1 MDAPKTIREMLR
13 GNRIFVPSYQRA
25 YSWDT
30 EFTKEKSPKQINV
43 FFSDIN
49 EYITSSTK
57 SPYYFGHFL
66 FENKSNKRYGV
77 IDGQQRL
84 TTIVIFLSVLF
95 SKLKTI
101 RLLTENEQEIFED
114 MIKRN
119 STYRF
124 ETVDYDNQLF
134 FDYVIDQNKINKDG
148 LETESSKR
156 IVDAFDFF
164 KMQIDNK
171 DEIYLTNVLNAVQN
185 ASCTIHLVENESEAI
200 QMFIFQNNRGK
211 KPSNLEIIKAEFM
224 FNVHLY
230 GGEETESLLE
240 QIKNRFEKIYKYISK
255 IEYHIDEDDVL
266 TYTLRVYF
274 NSLYESNAITKI
286 HTKLSKGN
294 SIHFIKKFTRSLASS
309 FEHLNTFFGRDEREN
324 FEIHSLVMLGGI
336 AIAIPFVIKAYTL
349 GLSILEKKKL
359 CSALGSLLLR
369 HRLIGTRADLISR
382 INDEYQKFGY
392 SEKDLN
398 SIISRIAWMKTQN
411 NWWGYWNNMEFA
423 NSISGYIHH
432 ETAKY
437 LLWKYENYLKKSGK
451 PGYQFIRYDSIYSP
465 HLEHI
470 APQTPTNGEPI
481 AAGYCE
487 YDEEF
492 EDEYIDCLGN
502 YLLLSAPHNES
513 IGNRPFSLKRS
524 TYTQLLQQI
533 EIKEMTKDDET
544 WNKEKINIRYD
555 KIKQFVLDTY

>member
-1 MDAPKTIREMLR
+1 
-13 GNRIFVPSYQRA
+13 
-25 YSWDT
+25 
-30 EFTKEKSPKQINV
+30 
-43 FFSDIN
+43 
-49 EYITSSTK
+49 
-57 SPYYFGHFL
+57 
-66 FENKSNKRYGV
+66 
-77 IDGQQRL
+77 L
-84 TTIVIFLSVLF
+84 TTIVIFLSVIF

-101 RLLTENEQEIFED
+101 RPLTENEQEIFED

-134 FDYVIDQNKINKDG
+134 FDYVINQNKMNKDG

-156 IVDAFDFF
+156 IVNAFDFF
-164 KMQIDNK
+164 KMKIDNK
-171 DEIYLTNVLNAVQN
+171 DEIYLTKVLNVVQN
-185 ASCTIHLVENESEAI
+185 SSCTIHTVENESEAI

-230 GGEETESLLE
+230 GGEEIESLLE
-240 QIKNRFEKIYKYISK
+240 EIKNRFEKIYKYISK

-286 HTKLSKGN
+286 NAILLMGN
-294 SIHFIKKFTRSLASS
+294 SIQFIKEFTQSLTAS
-309 FEHLNTFFGRDEREN
+309 FEHLNTFFEKDEREN

-336 AIAIPFVIKAYTL
+336 AIAIPFVIKAYAL
-349 GLSILEKKKL
+349 ELSISEKNQL
-359 CSALGSLLLR
+359 CSTLGSLLLR
-369 HRLIGTRADLISR
+369 HRLIGTRADLVSR
-382 INDEYQKFGY
+382 INEEYKNFGC
-392 SEKDLN
+392 SKKDLN
-398 SIISRIAWMKTQN
+398 SIISQIEQMKTQN
-411 NWWGYWNNMEFA
+411 GWWGYWNNMEFE

-437 LLWKYENYLKKSGK
+437 LLWKYENYLKESGK
-451 PGYQFIRYDSIYSP
+451 HGYQFTRYDSIDSP

-470 APQTPTNGEPI
+470 APQTPTDGEPI

-492 EDEYIDCLGN
+492 KNEYIDCLGN

-513 IGNRPFSLKRS
+513 IGNRPFTLKRS
-524 TYTQLLQQI
+524 TYTQLLQQM

-544 WNKEKINIRYD
+544 WNKEKIKIRYD
-555 KIKQFVLDTY
+555 KIKKFVLGTY